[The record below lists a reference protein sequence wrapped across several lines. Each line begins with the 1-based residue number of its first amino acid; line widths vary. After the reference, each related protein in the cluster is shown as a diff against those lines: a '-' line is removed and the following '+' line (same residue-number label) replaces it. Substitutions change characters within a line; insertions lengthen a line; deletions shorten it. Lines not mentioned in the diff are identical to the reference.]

1 MVSLF
6 IIYTTHTTASVSL
19 RSNETSCLFIS
30 WIVEITVRIY
40 AALCKSSIY
49 LSDDLNG
56 LMIFKGYQHWVNYC
70 SEMCCT
76 LQIFHLY
83 NRSFKWFDDFY
94 GLVERMQ
101 LSFCHVTN
109 KCHENFSLTLLL
121 MGGGL
126 DSSVTFDFCD
136 PKPNDNVQ
144 SQKRLYIHKC
154 PLVSLSVCQQNPSTA

>member
-19 RSNETSCLFIS
+19 WSNETSCLFIL
-30 WIVEITVRIY
+30 WIVEIIAQKY

-49 LSDDLNG
+49 ISDDLNG
-56 LMIFKGYQHWVNYC
+56 LMIFKGYLHWVNYY

-101 LSFCHVTN
+101 FNFCHVTN

-121 MGGGL
+121 MGGGVGL
-126 DSSVTFDFCD
+126 YQLFWKGAPAVSLLIFETQ
-136 PKPNDNVQ
+136 KPNFT
-144 SQKRLYIHKC
+144 LAFLLTFMPPPH
-154 PLVSLSVCQQNPSTA
+154 